1 MREGEGGT
9 QAWTLPTNQTS
20 CTRMSYLHVCDS
32 GVRLMPSEME
42 YDIFAHADTECAS
55 AIHWARHRKRKR
67 GGMTGI
73 SADWFIYFTAF
84 FFSVSLSV
92 FVGLDAPNATEPS
105 QRMSVQ
111 LVAKPRRSQGGRRF
125 SGISHHFIRLPAKC
139 RPRPCFCPVIAL
151 PACAFLFFR
160 ISFRRAILRP
170 SPLLA
175 LP

>member
-1 MREGEGGT
+1 MCATPGYVWCPAKWNMTSLLTLTLNVLQRFTGHVTGREREGEWWVFQQIG
-9 QAWTLPTNQTS
+9 LFTS
-20 CTRMSYLHVCDS
+20 QL
-32 GVRLMPSEME
+32 
-42 YDIFAHADTECAS
+42 
-55 AIHWARHRKRKR
+55 
-67 GGMTGI
+67 
-73 SADWFIYFTAF
+73 F

-92 FVGLDAPNATEPS
+92 FLGLDAPNATEPS